1 MKWFIVLLLVVELNG
16 QAVEVS
22 AVVHSVIA
30 GFQISYAM
38 KDRLAFKKGDE
49 KYKDYQKMWRLLLP
63 FEYASGVAV
72 GFVIAIENKDE
83 MNWLNIGTDFLEAW
97 WIRVNVRQ
105 WVYQVNGG
113 RNIFNQPNSSNSF
126 FPSVEKWAG
135 AAVKIFALGVVIC
148 FKYFIIPL
156 FD

>member
-1 MKWFIVLLLVVELNG
+1 VKWFIVLLLVVELNG
-16 QAVEVS
+16 QAVEIS
-22 AVVHSVIA
+22 AVVHSVIS
-30 GFQISYAM
+30 GFTISYQM
-38 KDRLAFKKGDE
+38 KDRNAYRRNDLNYVK
-49 KYKDYQKMWRLLLP
+49 YQKVWRALLP

-72 GFVIAIENKDE
+72 GFVIAIENKDK
-83 MNWLNIGTDFLEAW
+83 MNWLKIGTDFVEAW
-97 WIRVNVRQ
+97 LIRVNVRQ

-113 RNIFNQPNSSNSF
+113 RNIFNQPNSSNTF
-126 FPSVEKWAG
+126 FPAVEKWAG